1 MDITS
6 KPQQND
12 STLLGVIKNEKT
24 VYPKA
29 MKLIF
34 NEKEVLQAEEQQQE
48 YNQLNHFDQLYVTA
62 CRLYHDL
69 NLPNHKYIAY
79 QLALLYVSTL
89 WAAYCNYSIK
99 NIEPGFYQQCIN
111 RQGVPFISYK
121 SRIESRFDEIKSKTK
136 KSDTVYLDTDQIAW

>member
-99 NIEPGFYQQCIN
+99 NIEPGFY
-111 RQGVPFISYK
+111 
-121 SRIESRFDEIKSKTK
+121 
-136 KSDTVYLDTDQIAW
+136 